1 MPNIPD
7 VNPGVADIGGAF
19 VKIVS
24 LLGPNATPQNS
35 PQVINGCVREQI
47 VLADPL
53 TGKPLDIQASIG
65 GAAAFSALTG
75 QPTDNANMA
84 AALNGKAP
92 ATTNTAA
99 STRSLNGADN
109 SAIIPTPST
118 VTFTVPTGLGSS
130 TNRFGCAFIGAGA
143 VTVSGTGSGGQA
155 TVTDHRDVVGAVG
168 YFRAALMPTG
178 TDTYD
183 LVGTKAS

>member
-7 VNPGVADIGGAF
+7 VNPGVADIGGTF
-19 VKIVS
+19 VEIVS

-35 PQVINGCVREQI
+35 PQVIGGNVRKQI

-53 TGKPLDIQASIG
+53 TGKPLDLQAAVG

-75 QPTDNANMA
+75 QPTDNANLA

-92 ATTNTAA
+92 AATNTAA
-99 STRSLNGADN
+99 SNRALANADN
-109 SAIIPTPST
+109 SAVIPTPST
-118 VTFTVPTGLGSS
+118 VTFTVPTGLGSP

-143 VTVSGTGSGGQA
+143 VTVSGSGSGGQA

-168 YFRAALMPTG
+168 YFRAALLPTG

-183 LVGTKAS
+183 LIGTKAS